1 MSKGRRSTPEP
12 PPRPK
17 DGRIE
22 VSGLGMK
29 AKLSGGGLTVVLLSL
44 VIALFAIL
52 ALIIAL
58 VK

>member
-1 MSKGRRSTPEP
+1 MPEP
-12 PPRPK
+12 PPHPE
-17 DGRIE
+17 DGLIE

-52 ALIIAL
+52 ALIISL